1 MASKQAIKLADKLIE
16 LNKNSSESRTLVGIV
31 GPPGAGKTTMSEEL
45 KELVNQE
52 AGGEIAQVVAM
63 DGFHLSNE
71 RLEELGILP
80 LKGIPDSFDRGGFE
94 KLLKKVKRDTQTEVF
109 FPLFDRSIE
118 ATIPNAGS
126 IRPEHTIAIVEGN
139 YLLVWHQIRSLLDY
153 SIFLDVPE
161 EILFKRLVR
170 RHMEGGKDYDSAK
183 DKALSTDMPNRKLV
197 LGNVE
202 LANEIVVFQNL

>member
-1 MASKQAIKLADKLIE
+1 MASEQTIKLADKLIE
-16 LNKNSSESRTLVGIV
+16 LSKISPEVRTLVGIV

-45 KELVNQE
+45 KGLVNQE
-52 AGGEIAQVVAM
+52 AGEEIAQVVAM

-71 RLEELGILP
+71 RLDELGILP
-80 LKGIPDSFDRGGFE
+80 LKGIPDSFDRSGFE
-94 KLLKKVKRDTQTEVF
+94 RLLKKVKRDTQIEVL

-118 ATIPNAGS
+118 ATIPDAGS

-139 YLLVWHQIRSLLDY
+139 YLLSWHQIRSLLDY

-161 EILFKRLVR
+161 EILFDRLVR
-170 RHMEGGKDYDSAK
+170 RHMDGGKDYDSAK
-183 DKALSTDMPNRKLV
+183 DKVLSTDMPNRKLI
-197 LGNVE
+197 LENAE